1 MSKIIYTGIFFDFDD
16 QDREKLIKLARAEGM
31 PNVFLHHVTLQFR
44 PTPDSEHLM
53 KVLEH
58 EGMDVEVKVVG
69 ITLAPSYHPT
79 ETAFLQD
86 PPVAAFAVELSPEL
100 TDLGIDS
107 ANAVPHLTVATR
119 EGVKPFE
126 ANNAL
131 YTPLDEENQFIITG
145 TLGAFRGGSR

>member
-69 ITLAPSYHPT
+69 VAVGRCLGSKSLSYG
-79 ETAFLQD
+79 
-86 PPVAAFAVELSPEL
+86 VAALAVELSPEL

-131 YTPLDEENQFIITG
+131 YTPLDEESQFIITG
-145 TLGAFRGGSR
+145 TLGAFRGGQQCHTS

>member
-1 MSKIIYTGIFFDFDD
+1 MSKVIYTGIFFDFDD
-16 QDREKLIKLARAEGM
+16 QDRESLINLAGGIDM
-31 PNVFLHHVTLQFR
+31 PNEFLHHVTLQFR
-44 PTPDSEHLM
+44 PKADSGHLM
-53 KVLEH
+53 RVLEH
-58 EGMDVEVKVVG
+58 EGMDVEVRIVG
-69 ITLAPSYHPT
+69 VAVGP
-79 ETAFLQD
+79 D
-86 PPVAAFAVELSPEL
+86 VAALAVELSPEL

-131 YTPLDEENQFIITG
+131 YTPLDEKSQFITTG